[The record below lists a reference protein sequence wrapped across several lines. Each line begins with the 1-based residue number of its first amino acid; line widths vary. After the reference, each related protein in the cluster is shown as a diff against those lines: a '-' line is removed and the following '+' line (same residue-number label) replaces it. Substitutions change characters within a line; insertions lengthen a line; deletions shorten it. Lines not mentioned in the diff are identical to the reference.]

1 MVGENHLTADE
12 MRNTRQYLHKQD
24 KNLFQ
29 INLDWFR
36 VDTWFI
42 IVIVIVLIA
51 FIAISIIWG
60 IRAHHRQVSAGREDL
75 IGKTTEV
82 KTVLKPKGTVLIEGE
97 LWSAISEGGEVQP
110 GEEVV
115 ITKIDRL
122 KLWVIKK

>member
-1 MVGENHLTADE
+1 MRLFKSATSILTSAWD
-12 MRNTRQYLHKQD
+12 
-24 KNLFQ
+24 
-29 INLDWFR
+29 
-36 VDTWFI
+36 VAI
-42 IVIVIVLIA
+42 ILA
-51 FIAISIIWG
+51 GIIWG

-75 IGKTTEV
+75 IGKTAEV

>member
-1 MVGENHLTADE
+1 M
-12 MRNTRQYLHKQD
+12 
-24 KNLFQ
+24 FQ

-51 FIAISIIWG
+51 FTAISIIWG

-75 IGKTTEV
+75 IGKTAEV

-97 LWSAISEGGEVQP
+97 LWSATSEGGEVQP